1 MAGRST
7 SVPRKRIDQTHPPD
21 EETAVCTS
29 FFVSRFVSFRFVFFY
44 FFFRC
49 FSSVRRFPPLAFRRR
64 AGAATG
70 GFPGGLSFSPIW
82 HYNNRRLFLWE
93 NKDLGKSG
101 HRCWFTRV
109 RWHSMTLHFIY
120 LEETEI
126 KKKSLTQSQWV
137 ELNHLSLSC
146 EFLMRMAP
154 WNRLA
159 GVNCHFITLHFS
171 CARVRVCVCVW
182 VCVCFSVRFLSSF
195 NFGSGPRISS
205 AFLLAGPIT
214 KVPMAT
220 RNTCR
225 RGVGGGGGGGGGACL
240 RTAPPSWPQPAPP
253 IFRFRLAVLPDFR
266 TRLFFFAGIGGL
278 DAPPRGRH
286 GTRHSKLG
294 KTR

>member
-1 MAGRST
+1 MKDCSRKLGKDFFVIFQKRDSLFPSSKLGKVANGWRPFGSLSPGRSAAMAGRST

-126 KKKSLTQSQWV
+126 KKKSLTQSQ
-137 ELNHLSLSC
+137 
-146 EFLMRMAP
+146 
-154 WNRLA
+154 
-159 GVNCHFITLHFS
+159 
-171 CARVRVCVCVW
+171 
-182 VCVCFSVRFLSSF
+182 
-195 NFGSGPRISS
+195 
-205 AFLLAGPIT
+205 
-214 KVPMAT
+214 
-220 RNTCR
+220 
-225 RGVGGGGGGGGGACL
+225 
-240 RTAPPSWPQPAPP
+240 
-253 IFRFRLAVLPDFR
+253 
-266 TRLFFFAGIGGL
+266 
-278 DAPPRGRH
+278 
-286 GTRHSKLG
+286 
-294 KTR
+294 